1 MYILPHLPS
10 LVNTNG
16 YYINKYFTIFEN
28 ELPILYDSNRET
40 TQKDGEL
47 MQEQKGLGQRIRELR
62 NMQGLSQEELALRA
76 GLHPAH
82 LGHIERELK
91 SPTIDTLLKIAS
103 ALQVEL
109 AALFTWDEKPAENAG
124 NQKLLA
130 AISDLTE
137 RQQEDVLKMIR
148 LMKHFSD

>member
-1 MYILPHLPS
+1 
-10 LVNTNG
+10 
-16 YYINKYFTIFEN
+16 
-28 ELPILYDSNRET
+28 
-40 TQKDGEL
+40 

-109 AALFTWDEKPAENAG
+109 AALFTWDEKPAENTG

>member
-1 MYILPHLPS
+1 
-10 LVNTNG
+10 
-16 YYINKYFTIFEN
+16 
-28 ELPILYDSNRET
+28 
-40 TQKDGEL
+40 

-103 ALQVEL
+103 ALHVEL
-109 AALFTWDEKPAENAG
+109 AALFTWDEKPAENTG